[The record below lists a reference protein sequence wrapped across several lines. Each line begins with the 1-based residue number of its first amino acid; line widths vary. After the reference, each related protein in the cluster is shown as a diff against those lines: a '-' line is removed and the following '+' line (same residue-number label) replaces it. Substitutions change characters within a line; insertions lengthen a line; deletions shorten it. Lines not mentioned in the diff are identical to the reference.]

1 MKNPYKAVFTA
12 AIIAAIVHTFMC
24 WIGYLFLALG
34 FEESPLK
41 PFGWTIFNL
50 IMQTL
55 LFLVVGIVYV
65 WAYDNIPG
73 KGIWKGLVFGL
84 IFYYITALFTA
95 VYMSIGYG
103 NIPYALGFGVS
114 GLYTCIPFGLAIG
127 YLYKKE

>member
-1 MKNPYKAVFTA
+1 MKNPLKAVFAA

-50 IMQTL
+50 IMQIFTFIVL
-55 LFLVVGIVYV
+55 GIIYI

-73 KGIWKGLVFGL
+73 KGVWKGFIFGL
-84 IFYYITALFTA
+84 ITYVGIDIFTT
-95 VYMSIGYG
+95 VYLAIGYG
-103 NIPYALGFGVS
+103 NMTYALGWGVS
-114 GLYTCIPFGLAIG
+114 GLYSYIPFGLAIG

>member
-1 MKNPYKAVFTA
+1 MKSAFKAVGISACIT
-12 AIIAAIVHTFMC
+12 AIVHTFMC
-24 WIGYLFLALG
+24 WIGFLFLALG

-55 LFLVVGIVYV
+55 LFIVLGIVYT

-84 IFYYITALFTA
+84 VVYLSTAFFTA
-95 VYMSIGYG
+95 VYLGIGYG
-103 NIPYALGFGVS
+103 NIVYALGWGVS
-114 GLYTCIPFGLAIG
+114 GLYTSIPFGLAIG
-127 YLYKKE
+127 YLYKK